1 MVKLNTTDEQIGQAK
16 KEAKELGSLRNSILN
31 GMGNVAGL
39 LSEIVI
45 ADNYTSLMRN
55 STKNWDLIDEIRG
68 KTYDSKAKQTT
79 VEPLPHYECSIANYN
94 PNQKCDAYIFTRVMK
109 SLEDVW
115 VLGYLDKDEF
125 FSEASFHKRG
135 ERDERNDF
143 TFHADCWNVE
153 ISKLKKL

>member
-1 MVKLNTTDEQIGQAK
+1 MWRGVDKLEHVEPLMTVQWQAK

-68 KTYDSKAKQTT
+68 KTYD
-79 VEPLPHYECSIANYN
+79 
-94 PNQKCDAYIFTRVMK
+94 
-109 SLEDVW
+109 
-115 VLGYLDKDEF
+115 
-125 FSEASFHKRG
+125 
-135 ERDERNDF
+135 
-143 TFHADCWNVE
+143 
-153 ISKLKKL
+153 